1 MTGKIHQTDN
11 KWFIT
16 IDESDITLHPDDVD
30 YAELNSANYLEDS
43 QVECEIVQSVI
54 ECKGLSNTGCFMDA
68 SGQMCGCQETFARL
82 VHANR
87 ELAAKR
93 KFYEYG
99 KSLDVKTND
108 LQRLMMLSKSINPEA
123 KVFPQ
128 VKFEIYGNYIH
139 VEQISDTVIIRS
151 IEPKQTETW
160 REILVKYEE
169 DRHAMRLLDWL
180 EQNYF
185 TPKSKKHEQ

>member
-1 MTGKIHQTDN
+1 MIGQIHKTNDS
-11 KWFIT
+11 WFIT
-16 IDESDITLHPDDVD
+16 ADGADVPLHPDDID
-30 YAELNSANYLEDS
+30 YAEVNAVNYSEDP
-43 QVECEIVQSVI
+43 QVEYEIVQSVI
-54 ECKGLSNTGCFMDA
+54 ECKGLSNTGCFMDS

-108 LQRLMMLSKSINPEA
+108 LQRLMMLSKAVNPEA

-128 VKFEIYGNYIH
+128 VKFEIHGNYIH
-139 VEQISDTVIIRS
+139 VEQINDTVVIRS
-151 IEPKQTETW
+151 IEPEQTETW
-160 REILVKYEE
+160 RQILVKYEE
-169 DRHAMRLLDWL
+169 DPHSMRLLDWL
-180 EQNYF
+180 EKNYF
-185 TPKSKKHEQ
+185 TPKSKKHE